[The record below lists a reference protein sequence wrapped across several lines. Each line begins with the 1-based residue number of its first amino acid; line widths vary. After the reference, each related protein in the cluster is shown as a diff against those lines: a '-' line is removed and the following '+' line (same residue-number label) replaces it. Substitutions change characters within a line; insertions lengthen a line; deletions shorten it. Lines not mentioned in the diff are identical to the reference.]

1 MPSGFSKSDLDSLFD
16 TDGVGVAGRIFT
28 ADDDGNVAMS
38 EDDPPVPVFL
48 RELDVIFSE
57 DTQDVP
63 MYGETDVVASN
74 PSFVCKSTD
83 LADVDPGM
91 TFTMPDLESHED
103 GYGKTYKIT
112 PKVIADGGPQAARVY
127 LKEV

>member
-1 MPSGFSKSDLDSLFD
+1 MPSGFSKSDLDSFFD
-16 TDGVGVAGRIFT
+16 TDGVAVTGVITGPA
-28 ADDDGNVAMS
+28 V
-38 EDDPPVPVFL
+38 DPPAEQFTKTIN
-48 RELDVIFSE
+48 VIFSE
-57 DTQDVP
+57 DTQDVAL
-63 MYGETDVVASN
+63 YGDSNMIASN

-112 PKVIADGGPQAARVY
+112 SKVIADGGPQAARVY
-127 LKEV
+127 LQ